1 MAPLMVPKWCHEPET
16 VRREPPPPARG
27 RRRGRRG
34 SGPGARGAACRS
46 AGGGDPAHLA
56 GRAGGGGRG
65 DHHRARAGLGR
76 AAPARAR
83 PRVRGHATAGRPVRR
98 GPGRRRRRPD
108 ARRSRGGRGHR
119 VADQPAPARP
129 PQGPDRAGSRERRAV
144 GQRLA
149 RASGRRRAGTK
160 RAAPSTRTTRLQGR
174 PALHRLGALANT
186 QELHMPTF
194 DTPEPISVTVELG
207 VGDLRIV
214 ASDRTDTQV
223 EVRPSDAAK
232 KADVAA
238 AEQTRVEYTG
248 GRLLIK
254 APKNWRQYTF
264 RGGGESI
271 DVQVE
276 LPAGSH
282 LRGETGVAALR
293 CSGRLGECRYKTGV
307 GDIRLDQAGA
317 VQLRTGVG
325 DIIVEGADG
334 DAELTTGSGS
344 LRIDRVGGAA
354 VVKNSNGDTW
364 IGEVAG
370 DLRVNAGN
378 GRISV
383 EQARETVAA
392 KSANGD
398 VRLGEVA
405 HGTVLAQTA
414 FGKVEIGIR
423 DGVAAWLDLN
433 TRFGNVNNDLDA
445 TGRPDQGEDAVEV
458 RARTAFGDITVHR
471 SLAHETGKE
480 EA

>member
-1 MAPLMVPKWCHEPET
+1 
-16 VRREPPPPARG
+16 
-27 RRRGRRG
+27 
-34 SGPGARGAACRS
+34 
-46 AGGGDPAHLA
+46 
-56 GRAGGGGRG
+56 
-65 DHHRARAGLGR
+65 
-76 AAPARAR
+76 
-83 PRVRGHATAGRPVRR
+83 
-98 GPGRRRRRPD
+98 
-108 ARRSRGGRGHR
+108 
-119 VADQPAPARP
+119 
-129 PQGPDRAGSRERRAV
+129 
-144 GQRLA
+144 
-149 RASGRRRAGTK
+149 
-160 RAAPSTRTTRLQGR
+160 
-174 PALHRLGALANT
+174 
-186 QELHMPTF
+186 MPTF

-238 AEQTRVEYTG
+238 AEQTRVEYDG

-254 APKNWRQYTF
+254 APRGWRQYTF

-307 GDIRLDQAGA
+307 GDIRLDQAGP

-325 DIIVEGADG
+325 DIIVERADG

-383 EQARETVAA
+383 DQASATVAA
-392 KSANGD
+392 RSANGD

-414 FGKVEIGIR
+414 LGKVEIGIR

-433 TRFGNVNNDLDA
+433 TRFGNVHNDLDA
-445 TGRPDQGEDAVEV
+445 AERPESGEDAVEV
-458 RARTAFGDITVHR
+458 RARTAFGDITIHR
-471 SLAHETGKE
+471 SSANDPGKDET
-480 EA
+480 